1 LGALA
6 SALLLVSIFAL
17 SILSYVGASL
27 RLVAIDPA
35 EAEQPEKVRL
45 DVLVRGPDGP
55 LEGARLR
62 VLLPDDQDRQVEVF
76 AGYTDA
82 TGKAFVDELPSGRA
96 WLFADKE
103 GFARGLR
110 SQLLFGEHRVTMD
123 LVPAHAILVS
133 VSDEAGAPI
142 LGATVLVEDGGL
154 LPFGA
159 LTDAKGQRR
168 FDRLGHPP
176 FTVHVHAR
184 GYESESRAEVTG
196 DTRFTLRKLG
206 SLLVHV
212 IDTDGSPAKSAQVL
226 VVGSSLWPA
235 RRAVTDDGGNAT
247 IPALASGVYNLKA
260 LLGNKA
266 SPELSGI
273 ALAHAEHKRVELR
286 LNAGRT
292 LRVRVVDES
301 PGFDEPVAGASVV
314 LAEYGISS
322 FPVSAQ
328 TDRDGYAFLSP
339 VPTGPSSVSASA
351 EGFVARSAVPVPLD
365 PVEVLRIVLL
375 RGATLLGE
383 VKDPLGR
390 PIEGAR
396 VDVIGT
402 DSDGLPIDASPLLG
416 AYRDAHFQFSLE
428 PLALVPTG
436 ELGVTVGPVP
446 YVSEALSGR
455 TFTALPADY
464 EPWLTDYEGDFRAH
478 PVPPGRVRALVRHP
492 SYVEGLSREVVLGP
506 GGEAKVE
513 VVLSPGA
520 ELVGRVVDE
529 SDRPVPL
536 ARVTVT
542 ARRGSFEQSAY
553 ALDDGTFAFAAVPSE
568 VSVRLGR
575 PSDPTRYVLE
585 TPLRLTPGER
595 REIELVLPEERDP
608 VLLRV
613 SDSEGR
619 PIELAQAQFTSV
631 DPKVPVRLTR
641 FTDAEGNVAFQDLS
655 GLPLRLAVSAP
666 GYLPLHEQYASTPEE
681 LDVALRR
688 GVTVEGRVTGV
699 RGRREVPSARVTLR
713 AGAHRDTAYT
723 DGFGRYRFET
733 VPPGEVEV
741 VVSHDDFASARAVTT
756 VTETGREDRAFELP
770 DVDLSEGV
778 LVSGV
783 VLDRAGSP
791 VRRARVGL
799 GLAPSLLV
807 QGQLPEGFVL
817 TDAEGRF
824 ELGKVAPGQHQLS
837 AYADSV
843 GRGSVS
849 LEVSDGRD
857 VADVVVEL
865 VEPADSGEPNL
876 AGGSLALTLGERD
889 TRSGVEIVV
898 VDLAAGGE
906 AERAGLLP
914 GDIIV
919 SLDGK
924 KPADMRAARRA
935 LEGRTGSDVVVVVR
949 RNGER
954 ASFRVRRESV
964 GR

>member
-1 LGALA
+1 M
-6 SALLLVSIFAL
+6 LLLL
-17 SILSYVGASL
+17 SILALGVLALVGAPT
-27 RLVAIDPA
+27 RVVAGGADRVEPA
-35 EAEQPEKVRL
+35 PSAALEV
-45 DVLVRGPDGP
+45 VVHGPGGP
-55 LEGARLR
+55 LDGARVR
-62 VLLPDDQDRQVEVF
+62 VLLPEQDERYREVA
-76 AGYTDA
+76 AGVTDA
-82 TGKAFVDELPSGRA
+82 AGRAHFAELPLGRA
-96 WLFADKE
+96 FIVADRA
-103 GFARGLR
+103 GFARR
-110 SQLLFGEHRVTMD
+110 ARAQLLFGEHRVRVD
-123 LVPAHAILVS
+123 LAPAHTLTVR
-133 VSDEAGAPI
+133 VVDEAGVPI
-142 LGATVLVEDGGL
+142 AGATVLVEDADA

-159 LTDAKGQRR
+159 LTDAEGKRT
-168 FDRLGHPP
+168 FDRLAEGPY
-176 FTVHVHAR
+176 TVHVHAR

-212 IDTDGSPAKSAQVL
+212 IDTDGSPAKTAQVL

-235 RRAVTDDGGNAT
+235 RRAITDDAGDAT
-247 IPALASGVYNLKA
+247 IPGLASGVYNLKA
-260 LLGNKA
+260 LLGSKA

-301 PGFDEPVAGASVV
+301 PGYDEPVAGASVV

-322 FPVSAQ
+322 FPVSARS
-328 TDRDGYAFLSP
+328 DRDGYAFLSP

-455 TFTALPADY
+455 TFTTLPADY

-553 ALDDGTFAFAAVPSE
+553 ARDDGTFAFAAVPSD

-641 FTDAEGNVAFQDLS
+641 FTDAEGNVAFEDLS
-655 GLPLRLAVSAP
+655 GLTLRLAVAAP
-666 GYLPLHEQYASTPEE
+666 GYLTVHEQYASTPEE
-681 LDVALRR
+681 LDVVLRR
-688 GVTVEGRVTGV
+688 GVTVEGRVTGI
-699 RGRREVPSARVTLR
+699 RGRRDVPSARVTLR

-723 DGFGRYRFET
+723 DGSGRYRFET

-741 VVSHDDFASARAVTT
+741 VVSHDDFASARVVAQVA
-756 VTETGREDRAFELP
+756 ETGREDRAFELS
-770 DVDLSEGV
+770 DIDLSEGV

-783 VLDRAGSP
+783 VLDAAGSP
-791 VRRARVGL
+791 VRRARVGF
-799 GLAPSLLV
+799 GLAPSLLL

-817 TDAEGRF
+817 TDADGRF
-824 ELGKVAPGQHQLS
+824 ALARVAPGRHQLS

-843 GRGSVS
+843 GRGSAE
-849 LEVSDGRD
+849 LEVSEGYD
-857 VADVVVEL
+857 VDDVVIEL
-865 VEPADSGEPNL
+865 VEPADSDEPNL

-889 TRSGVEIVV
+889 TRSGVEVVV